1 MAKRMSAIDMESRI
15 EVAKNQKAAKQAE
28 LEAKKEV
35 ENSDSDN
42 DNQISDLGMIDYTNM
57 KYVDGLESDND

>member
-1 MAKRMSAIDMESRI
+1 MNVQ
-15 EVAKNQKAAKQAE
+15 EVLQIGKERKQRTKDAV
-28 LEAKKEV
+28 KKIV